1 MRRRDL
7 AALHEDFA
15 REQGIRG
22 GSDRS
27 FGVIFG
33 IFLSFLGL
41 WPLRVG
47 HPARAGTLILGSA
60 FLLTAVV
67 RPDLLRP
74 LNRVWTEFGFLL
86 SRVASPIF
94 AGLLFFMVFTPVG
107 LVSRCLGKD
116 PLRLFWQ
123 AEVQTYWIL
132 RQPPGP
138 PPATISNQY

>member
-1 MRRRDL
+1 MRRRDV

-27 FGVIFG
+27 FGVVFG
-33 IFLSFLGL
+33 IFLSLLAL

-47 HPARAGTLILGSA
+47 HPVRAWALILGSA
-60 FLLTAVV
+60 FLLTAAV

-74 LNRVWTEFGFLL
+74 LNRVWTEFGVLL
-86 SRVASPIF
+86 SRVASPIV
-94 AGLLFFMVFTPVG
+94 AGVLFFVVFTPVG
-107 LVSRCLGKD
+107 LVSRWLGKD
-116 PLRLFWQ
+116 PLRLSWQ
-123 AEVQTYWIL
+123 AEAQTYWIL